1 MGNFEIAQFQNLK
14 STSMFK
20 NYFKTAWRNI
30 VRNKA
35 FALINICGLSLGI
48 AISLL
53 IFFWV
58 NDERSVDA
66 FHANNSYLYNVYEK
80 VFPNNKADADYDT
93 PTLLAGAI
101 KKEMPE
107 VQYAVSSDWD
117 NEYTFRTDN
126 KTFKEAGAFA
136 SEDYFKIFSFPLLQ
150 GNAASA
156 LSNPYSIAISKK
168 MATNFFGS
176 PQAAIGKTLQRD
188 YESEWKAFT
197 VSAVFDDVPANST
210 LQFDFVINWQA
221 YYDEHPNMKT
231 WGNFGELTTILL
243 RPDAKVEQVQ
253 AKLKN
258 FLDKFS
264 AGGNSNKIE
273 LHIQPFSDRY
283 LHSNFENGEIS
294 GGRIEYVHLFSL
306 IAVFILLIAC
316 INFMNLATARS
327 VKRAKEVGVRK
338 VAGASR
344 SSLIKQFLSEAML
357 LVLFAVIIALF
368 LVFILLPLFN
378 NITGKQIVMPV
389 THFAFWLQLGM
400 LTIVTACIAGSY
412 PALVLSSFKP
422 VKVLKGTMKFG
433 MSATLFRKGLVIF
446 QFGLSII
453 LIIATIVVSKQINY
467 IQTQNI
473 GYNKENLI
481 YVPIDGTLTKQFALF
496 KQEAMKMQGIK
507 DVSCMN
513 QPLPV
518 IDIRTNSIDWE
529 GKEPND
535 NSAVAPVATGYDF
548 MKTAGIQILQGRDFS
563 PEFATDSTAYILN
576 ETAVKKTGYKNPLGR
591 SFTLWG
597 KKGTIIGVVKD
608 FHFAS
613 LHDRI
618 EPLIFRFSENS
629 SNGAI
634 LIRTQPGQAKQAI
647 ESLSKLCKQINAQFP
662 FSYQFA
668 DQEYEKLYKS
678 EEVIGKLS
686 DCFAFL
692 AIFISCLGL
701 LGLTMFTAEQR
712 RKEIGVRKVIGAS
725 VGDIISMLSKDIIKL
740 VIVSAIIAIPIA
752 WMAMNNWLQGFA
764 YSVKIGWW
772 TFFIAGVMA
781 LLIALITISFQS
793 IKAAVANPVKSL
805 RTE

>member
-1 MGNFEIAQFQNLK
+1 M
-14 STSMFK
+14 
-20 NYFKTAWRNI
+20 
-30 VRNKA
+30 RNKA
-35 FALINICGLSLGI
+35 FAFINICGLSLGI

-66 FHANNSYLYNVYEK
+66 FHANNPHLYNVYEK
-80 VFPNNKADADYDT
+80 VFPNNKGDADYDT
-93 PTLLAGAI
+93 PSLLAGEI
-101 KKEMPE
+101 KKEIPE
-107 VQYAVSSDWD
+107 VQYAASSDWD
-117 NEYTFRTDN
+117 DEYTFRTDN

-136 SEDYFKIFSFPLLQ
+136 SEDYFKMFSFPLLQ

-156 LSNPYSIAISKK
+156 LSNPYAIAISKK
-168 MATNFFGS
+168 MATVFFGS
-176 PQAAIGKTLQRD
+176 PQAAKGKILLRD
-188 YESEWKAFT
+188 YENDWKPFT
-197 VSAVFDDVPANST
+197 VSAVFDDASVSSS
-210 LQFDFVINWQA
+210 LKFDFVINWQA
-221 YYDEHPNMKT
+221 FYDEHPNMKT
-231 WGNFGELTTILL
+231 WGNFGELTTIML
-243 RPDAKVEQVQ
+243 RPDANIEQVQ
-253 AKLKN
+253 TKLKN

-264 AGGNSNKIE
+264 AGDNSNKIE

-294 GGRIEYVHLFSL
+294 GGRIEYVRLFSI

-344 SSLIKQFLSEAML
+344 SSLIKQFLGEAML
-357 LVLFAVIIALF
+357 LVFFAVIIALF
-368 LVFILLPLFN
+368 LVFISLPLFN

-389 THFAFWLQLGM
+389 TYFAFWLQLGM
-400 LTIVTACIAGSY
+400 LTIITACIAGSY

-446 QFGLSII
+446 QFALSII

-467 IQTQNI
+467 IQTKNI

-496 KQEAMKMQGIK
+496 KQEAIKMQGIRQ
-507 DVSCMN
+507 VSCMN

-518 IDIRTNSIDWE
+518 IDIRTNVIDWE

-535 NSAVAPVATGYDF
+535 NSSVAPVATGYDF

-563 PEFATDSTAYILN
+563 PEFSTDSTAYILN
-576 ETAVKKTGYKNPLGR
+576 ETAVKKTGYKNPIGR

-597 KKGTIIGVVKD
+597 KKGPIIGVVKD

-634 LIRTQPGQAKQAI
+634 LITTQSGQTKQAI
-647 ESLSKLCKQINAQFP
+647 ENLSKLCKEINPKFP
-662 FSYQFA
+662 FTYQFA
-668 DQEYEKLYKS
+668 DQEYAKLYNS

-701 LGLTMFTAEQR
+701 LGLTIFTAEQR
-712 RKEIGVRKVIGAS
+712 KKEIGVRKVIGAS
-725 VGDIISMLSKDIIKL
+725 VGDIIAMLSKDILKL
-740 VIVSAIIAIPIA
+740 VIVSAIIATPIA

-764 YSVKIGWW
+764 YRIAIGWQVYL
-772 TFFIAGVMA
+772 IAGGLAFV
-781 LLIALITISFQS
+781 IAFFTISFQA
-793 IKAAVANPVKSL
+793 IKAAMANPVKSL